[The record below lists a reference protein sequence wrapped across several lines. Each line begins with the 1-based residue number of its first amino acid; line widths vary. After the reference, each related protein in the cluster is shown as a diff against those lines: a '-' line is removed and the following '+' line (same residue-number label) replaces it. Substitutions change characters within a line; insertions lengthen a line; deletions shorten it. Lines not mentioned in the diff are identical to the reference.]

1 MKTVIEIDKAK
12 IYIKEFVKGNVK
24 LTDDLYFLIQNKKH
38 NISNVSLPSR
48 NQHEKFCL
56 NHPYR
61 FWFLIYE
68 QKNLLGSVYFT
79 YQNSIGINFMDI
91 AGRHNELIIRHLVEN
106 IDPMPAK
113 PSEVQ
118 TKFFCN
124 VSPKNTKLIKLLEN
138 LGADVSQVSFKFK

>member
-12 IYIKEFVKGNVK
+12 IYIKEFVKGDLT
-24 LTDDLYFLIQNKKH
+24 LTDHLYLLIQNKKH
-38 NISNVSLPSR
+38 NISNVSPPSR
-48 NQHEKFCL
+48 KQHEKFCL

-68 QKNLLGSVYFT
+68 RKNLLGSVYFT
-79 YQNSIGINFMDI
+79 YQNSIGINFIDI
-91 AGRHNELIIRHLVEN
+91 TDRHNELIIRHLVEN
-106 IDPMPAK
+106 IDPMPAI

-124 VSPKNTKLIKLLEN
+124 VSPKNTKLIKLLES
-138 LGADVSQVSFKFK
+138 LGAELSQVSFKFK

>member
-1 MKTVIEIDKAK
+1 MKTVIEIDEAK
-12 IYIKEFVKGNVK
+12 IYIKEFEKGNVK
-24 LTDDLYFLIQNKKH
+24 HTDDLYFLIQNKKY
-38 NISNVSLPSR
+38 NISNVSPPSR
-48 NQHEKFCL
+48 KQHKEFCL

-79 YQNSIGINFMDI
+79 YENSIGINFMNV
-91 AGRHNELIIRHLVEN
+91 GCRHNAPIIRHLIKSIE
-106 IDPMPAK
+106 PMPAK

-124 VSPKNTKLIKLLEN
+124 VSPSNTKLIKLLED
-138 LGADVSQVSFKFK
+138 LDAEISQVSYIFK